1 MVSDAMETQNLKLKT
16 QNCGRAAAIAQ
27 EDGSLKAVEIRRRE
41 GGFEILW
48 AKSSEGKDK
57 DIGLFAAECGLSIRR
72 TDGGMVQ
79 TGDSFDYAQDRDSD
93 RAVVVGYKSAGVVF
107 YRICVPAI
115 KEKEIAAIVR
125 VQAETRL
132 PLPPEQVELAWRAG
146 QIRNN
151 EVAVTI
157 AAARRE
163 RLQEFVE
170 NVRGLEP
177 GKILLDCEG
186 VVEAWMTFFG
196 GSESAKGAVVVSMAA
211 RSTQVCLVED
221 GRLSNAAVLDI
232 GIDDLSAAGPT
243 EQTETTEAFVQ
254 DMRSVLE
261 LFGYAGLGE
270 LPVFVLSDGS
280 DAIEGIVS
288 ALRLAGLDARAAEP
302 LSKELG
308 AAGEI
313 GAEELYEY
321 RVPIGLAMLGL
332 GAGAEEL
339 NIFERLYHPS
349 GEKKTRHRIYSPKAA
364 GAIAAVMLVML
375 VIVSYAV
382 DAAGPGAIEKRV
394 RASVSDADMDMLVQR
409 QKLIRTVASER
420 PNLLEILSLVSSSG
434 SKGILLDSLQ
444 FKKGQPISITGQ
456 ADNADLL
463 YKFQESL
470 LTKKGIKQVEIQNA
484 AKDPRGDKFK
494 FTITFHYRNFTTKK
508 VGPAGNLQINLGAK

>member
-1 MVSDAMETQNLKLKT
+1 
-16 QNCGRAAAIAQ
+16 
-27 EDGSLKAVEIRRRE
+27 
-41 GGFEILW
+41 
-48 AKSSEGKDK
+48 
-57 DIGLFAAECGLSIRR
+57 
-72 TDGGMVQ
+72 
-79 TGDSFDYAQDRDSD
+79 
-93 RAVVVGYKSAGVVF
+93 
-107 YRICVPAI
+107 VPAI

-186 VVEAWMTFFG
+186 VVKAWMTFFG

-221 GRLSNAAVLDI
+221 GRLSNAAALDI

-261 LFGYAGLGE
+261 LFGYPATARRFAETSAGLGE

-288 ALRLAGLDARAAEP
+288 ALRSAELDARAAEP
-302 LSKELG
+302 SIEELG
-308 AAGEI
+308 IGGEV

-321 RVPIGLAMLGL
+321 RVPIGLALLGL

-339 NIFERLYHPS
+339 NIFERLYRPS
-349 GEKKTRHRIYSPKAA
+349 GEKKRRHWIYSPKVA

-382 DAAGPGAIEKRV
+382 DVAGPGAIEKRV
-394 RASVSDADMDMLVQR
+394 RASVSDADMDVLVQR

-420 PNLLEILSLVSSSG
+420 PDLLELLSLVSSSG